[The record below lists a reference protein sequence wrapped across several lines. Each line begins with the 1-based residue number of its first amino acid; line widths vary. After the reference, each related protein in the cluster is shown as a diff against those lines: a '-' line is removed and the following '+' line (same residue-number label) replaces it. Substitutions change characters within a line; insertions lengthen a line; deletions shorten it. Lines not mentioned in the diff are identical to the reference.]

1 MWFIKALFIFF
12 AGLGLVVYRE
22 RVQRF
27 TGAIGFA
34 EQYLGVGGT
43 FTFYI
48 FVGVGAMFFS
58 ILYATG
64 TFDSIAF
71 FIGKFF
77 FVGGQGQ

>member
-1 MWFIKALFIFF
+1 MRLFYALIIFF
-12 AGLGLVVYRE
+12 LGLGLVKYRE
-22 RVQRF
+22 RVQSF
-27 TGAIGFA
+27 TGTIGFA

-48 FVGVGAMFFS
+48 LVGIGAMFFS
-58 ILYATG
+58 ILYLTG

-77 FVGGQGQ
+77 FVGTQQ